1 VLRSEAISG
10 DVDGRWFC
18 SDDVFKASTLVLFVH
33 EFGNLVAELEGA
45 ATCNVKQEKA
55 YLVCIF
61 HPFMFKKNKKNSI
74 DVIYGRS
81 TFRKTSSSG

>member
-1 VLRSEAISG
+1 VSPVLGSEATSG

-61 HPFMFKKNKKNSI
+61 HLFFCLQKK
-74 DVIYGRS
+74 
-81 TFRKTSSSG
+81 RKTILM